1 MKNIGFQKI
10 HKFNTATQVSTTFVT
25 DKATATSWA
34 TSTNTSSAVTT
45 STTTTSNWTTEWL
58 TSTSTLT
65 TWSTSS
71 ILNFNTSTTWAIT
84 VGASSSWSTSSTIQT
99 LKSTSS
105 SFTTQVAKSKSTYY
119 YRSTNYSASTTK
131 YRNTAK
137 SKTTSWTAAVNTTY
151 SYSQSTSSSWTTYY
165 SASTTYSRT
174 TCVSGGGFG
183 GGFQCLPTGTL
194 ISINTTTQRPI
205 EELQIGD
212 TILSKG
218 GGFNTDDYLE
228 MHNYDVAN
236 MTGQL
241 RETTIAAH
249 FETTSNDNI
258 NFNDGLL
265 IATRTHYHLMKI
277 DSRWAVRPI
286 YVAQMY
292 IENSLPVYF
301 YNIDGTETEIT
312 TAVSDTTPIQVWE
325 IDTEP
330 DDVYFANGLLTHN
343 HKRNN

>member
-137 SKTTSWTAAVNTTY
+137 SKTTSWTV
-151 SYSQSTSSSWTTYY
+151 
-165 SASTTYSRT
+165 STTYSGSATVNFT
-174 TCVSGGGFG
+174 TYYNASTGFMTYRSTCSGGGPG
-183 GGFQCLPTGTL
+183 GGFYCLPTDTL
-194 ISINTTTQRPI
+194 ININTTIQRPI
-205 EELQIGD
+205 QELQIGD

-218 GGFNTDDYLE
+218 GGFNTDDHME

-236 MTGQL
+236 MTGHL
-241 RETTIAAH
+241 KETTI
-249 FETTSNDNI
+249 TNVISLTSDDNI

-265 IATRTHYHLMKI
+265 IATKMHYHLMKI
-277 DSRWAVRPI
+277 KGRWAIRPI
-286 YVAQMY
+286 YVAQQFVDH
-292 IENSLPVYF
+292 NDPVFF
-301 YNIDGTETEIT
+301 YNIDGTEIEIT
-312 TAVSDTTPIQVWE
+312 SAISDTTPITVWE

-330 DDVYFANGLLTHN
+330 NDVFFANGLLTHN
-343 HKRNN
+343 HKRS